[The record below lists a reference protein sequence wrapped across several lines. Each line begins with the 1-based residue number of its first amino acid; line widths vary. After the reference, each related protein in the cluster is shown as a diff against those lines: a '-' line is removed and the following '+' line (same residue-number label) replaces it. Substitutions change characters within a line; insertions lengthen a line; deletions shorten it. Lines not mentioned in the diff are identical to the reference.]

1 MKHLRLLQLTILFV
15 LCALSLGT
23 ASTFAQDDNLLENPG
38 FDGSFRQV
46 DEDRT
51 VAEGWE
57 PWNVPITGNSPSFEV
72 VPGYQEAAPDT
83 DRIRTGSNAQQI
95 STIFFFTYNAG
106 IYQQV
111 SDVTPGTE
119 LRFSIYAWIWS
130 SALDDRE
137 VSENPGDVLV
147 YVGIDPTGGTD
158 GTSDDI
164 VWSPVAPDQY
174 DAYRQYAVIAEAE
187 SDTVTVFVWA
197 EADFPT
203 RNNFVYLD
211 DAVLEITP
219 NSQPVATN
227 TPAPTDDIGIIPPT
241 DEPTPTRE
249 GATDTPAPTATLL
262 PTFTPVVV
270 PTNTPEPSA
279 TTVPEEPTDEPEPTF
294 TPVVVQTDVPLPS
307 NTAIPS
313 NTPVPEV
320 ATETPQ
326 PSATPVPSNTPEP
339 EVEVTEEV
347 GVGGPVD
354 PNFPGTIV
362 HTVRNGDTVSR
373 LAVLYNS
380 TVERIIEL
388 NDLNEDGLIFVGQG
402 LIVPVR
408 LTAATDVPT
417 ITPVVIVVTATP
429 GADFGIGG
437 PTSYVVQPGDTL
449 SRIAARFNTS
459 VATLAVNNGI
469 LNPNLIRV
477 GQQLVV
483 PAMGSGGADPDQP
496 PTAVP
501 VQPLPPQVYVV
512 QPGDNLYRISL
523 RFGVSMLD
531 IANANGILNA
541 NRIFVGQQLVI
552 P

>member
-1 MKHLRLLQLTILFV
+1 MKHPHVLRILFFSA
-15 LCALSLGT
+15 LCTLLLSTGLVV
-23 ASTFAQDDNLLENPG
+23 AQDENLLVNPG
-38 FDGSFRQV
+38 FDGSFREV
-46 DEDRT
+46 SPDRT
-51 VAEGWE
+51 VAANWQ
-57 PWNVPITGNSPSFEV
+57 PWNVPLSNNSPSYEQ
-72 VPGYQEAAPDT
+72 VPTYQEAVPDT

-95 STIFFFTYNAG
+95 STNFYFTYSAG

-111 SDVTPGTE
+111 SGITSGTE

-137 VSENPGDVLV
+137 ISENPGDLLV
-147 YVGIDPTGGTD
+147 YVGIDPTGGTS

-164 VWSPVAPDQY
+164 VWSPAAPGQY

-219 NSQPVATN
+219 DSQPQPTDEPVATN
-227 TPAPTDDIGIIPPT
+227 TPAPTEDIGIIQPT

-270 PTNTPEPSA
+270 NTDEPVATSTSIPTNTPEP
-279 TTVPEEPTDEPEPTF
+279 EIPTDTPQPTF
-294 TPVVVQTDVPLPS
+294 TPVVIASATPEPS
-307 NTAIPS
+307 V
-313 NTPVPEV
+313 TPVP
-320 ATETPQ
+320 T
-326 PSATPVPSNTPEP
+326 NTPAP
-339 EVEVTEEV
+339 EETEEV

-354 PNFPGTIV
+354 PDFPGTII
-362 HTVRNGDTVSR
+362 HTVRSGDTVSR

-380 TVERIIEL
+380 TVERIIAA

-402 LIVPVR
+402 LVIPVR
-408 LTAATDVPT
+408 IIAATEVPT
-417 ITPVVIVVTATP
+417 NTPIVVIVTP
-429 GADFGIGG
+429 TPVPDFGTGG
-437 PTSYVVQPGDTL
+437 PTTYIVQPGDTL

-459 VATLAVNNGI
+459 VAELAVNNGI

-483 PAMGSGGADPDQP
+483 PATGSGGENPQQP
-496 PTAVP
+496 APTPVP
-501 VQPLPPQVYVV
+501 PPQPQTYTV

-523 RFGVSMLD
+523 RFGVTMLD
-531 IANANGILNA
+531 LANANGILNA
-541 NRIFVGQQLVI
+541 NRIFVGQRLVI